1 MLFGIYLPLIIFNI
15 YNILI
20 IFTHIN
26 IWKNLLL
33 MNYDITDILVFRF
46 ILLFYYDG
54 FIFTKCIYSSIIIF
68 IGIFQ

>member
-33 MNYDITDILVFRF
+33 MNYDITDILVF
-46 ILLFYYDG
+46 
-54 FIFTKCIYSSIIIF
+54 
-68 IGIFQ
+68 